1 MRSTTTYIYLFVI
14 IFFGSGS
21 FYPQEIRSVRDD
33 VGYCW
38 QGERFDLFV
47 KWLDENCPDDN
58 FESKNLIAGIS
69 PHDDYLYAGKVYF
82 PLYKL
87 IDAKEV
93 VIFGVTH
100 GTVRREINDP
110 KNVLI
115 LDEFDKWKGPYGDV
129 EISPLREII
138 KQKLEPQNYIISNVA
153 QSIEHSIEG
162 TLPFLQ
168 HYNRDVKITSIMATR
183 MSFEKMDTLSAEL
196 AGIISAYIKENN
208 LKLGKD
214 IFFLISNDANHYGE
228 DFKNQPYGLD
238 EEAHSSATE
247 NDKRIAAENFNGMV
261 TMDKIKNLSGELW
274 PEAGVNQFAAVKCPL
289 WCGRYPIVFGLMT
302 INKIVTKSGGK
313 LNGKVFKYS
322 DTWTEGVLPVKGTK
336 MGITAPYSI
345 KHWVGF
351 LSAGFYM
358 E

>member
-1 MRSTTTYIYLFVI
+1 MAQKTTYIYLFAVI
-14 IFFGSGS
+14 LFS
-21 FYPQEIRSVRDD
+21 FISIYPQGIRPVRDD

-38 QGERFDLFV
+38 QGDWFDLFI

-58 FESKNLIAGIS
+58 FESENLIAGIS
-69 PHDDYLYAGKVYF
+69 PHDDYLYAGKVYY
-82 PLYKL
+82 PLYEL

-110 KNVLI
+110 KNVII
-115 LDEFDKWKGPYGDV
+115 LDEFDKWKGPYVDV
-129 EISPLREII
+129 EISPLRVII
-138 KQKLEPQNYIISNVA
+138 KQKLNPQDYMVSNLA

-162 TLPFLQ
+162 TIPFLQ
-168 HYNRDVKITSIMATR
+168 HYNRDIKITSIMVTGMA
-183 MSFEKMDTLSAEL
+183 FEKMDSLSTDL

-228 DFKNQPYGLD
+228 DFDNQPYGLD
-238 EEAHSSATE
+238 EDAHTTATD
-247 NDKRIAAENFNGMV
+247 NDKRIAAENFNGPV
-261 TMDKIKNLSGELW
+261 TKDKIKNLSFELW
-274 PEAGVNQFAAVKCPL
+274 PEAGVNTNCPL
-289 WCGRYPIVFGLMT
+289 WCGRYPAVFGLLT
-302 INKIVTKSGGK
+302 INKIVTTTGK
-313 LNGKVFKYS
+313 KMTGKVLKYS

-336 MGITAPYSI
+336 MGITAPYSFR
-345 KHWVGF
+345 HWVGF
-351 LSAGFYM
+351 LSAGFYL